1 MSDHGFWAVQSLVT
15 EPGPAA
21 AAIDRLPSDL
31 GALRAASQQ
40 LVFHYWADGDYAAN
54 GIAPERISEIDTR
67 YAAAMFARLGE
78 LADLPLSAAR
88 EPRQRLVGC
97 CRDFTVLFVAMA
109 RHKWIPSRARVGFAR
124 YFFDGWLIDHEIA
137 EVWDGSAERW
147 RLVEPEIDDGHTDP
161 VDGASFDA
169 LDVPPDRFLTAPRAW
184 QLARSGAVDPERFVV
199 DPGLEIPA
207 TRGLPQLRRNLVRDL
222 AALNKTE
229 MLLWEDWG
237 VLDSH
242 AAPGPGELP
251 VLDELATLTG
261 QPSPPLGSCNDCS
274 DSTSSHA
281 GRHPATQRVRLT
293 VKQVHRELVLHFAEP
308 GGIGGTTTTGSSLP
322 RSLGPWRS
330 RAGDAWAAAAA
341 GRPSASAVPAGPVPA
356 AAGIRMSVMRSQAG
370 RRMTGW
376 PCYRRGG
383 QARSR

>member
-1 MSDHGFWAVQSLVT
+1 MQSLIT

-40 LVFHYWADGDYAAN
+40 LVFHYWADGDWAEN
-54 GIAPERISEIDTR
+54 GIEPERISEIDTR

-88 EPRQRLVGC
+88 QPRQRLVGC

-109 RHKWIPSRARVGFAR
+109 RHKGIPSRARVGFAG

-147 RLVEPEIDDGHTDP
+147 RLVEPEIDAGHTDP

-184 QLARSGAVDPERFVV
+184 QLARSSAIDPERFVTHP
-199 DPGLEIPA
+199 DLEIPA
-207 TRGLPQLRRNLVRDL
+207 TRGWPWLRHNLVHDL

-229 MLLWEDWG
+229 MLLHEVWG
-237 VLDSH
+237 VDSRTPP
-242 AAPGPGELP
+242 APGQLA
-251 VLDELATLTG
+251 VLDELAALTG
-261 QPSPPLGSCNDCS
+261 QPSPPLADLRSAYRRPEFVVPDTV
-274 DSTSSHA
+274 TSYS
-281 GRHPATQRVRLT
+281 PARTDVPA
-293 VKQVHRELVLHFAEP
+293 VVDV
-308 GGIGGTTTTGSSLP
+308 
-322 RSLGPWRS
+322 
-330 RAGDAWAAAAA
+330 
-341 GRPSASAVPAGPVPA
+341 SAVARA
-356 AAGIRMSVMRSQAG
+356 AR
-370 RRMTGW
+370 
-376 PCYRRGG
+376 
-383 QARSR
+383 